1 MGSFSAFGIKGRESR
16 PPTHLY
22 LDTDCAYAL
31 DSSKLYGPNGEDLVW
46 QALRND
52 AQLGNPAALFSI
64 FLRNRCLTRLL
75 LQSLHESP
83 CWLASCTPPFFH
95 TALWSGR

>member
-52 AQLGNPAALFSI
+52 AQLGNPVAFSVSSYAI
-64 FLRNRCLTRLL
+64 V
-75 LQSLHESP
+75 
-83 CWLASCTPPFFH
+83 A
-95 TALWSGR
+95 

>member
-1 MGSFSAFGIKGRESR
+1 MGSFSAFGVKGREGR
-16 PPTHLY
+16 QPTRLH

-52 AQLGNPAALFSI
+52 AQLGNS
-64 FLRNRCLTRLL
+64 
-75 LQSLHESP
+75 SL
-83 CWLASCTPPFFH
+83 
-95 TALWSGR
+95 